1 MWGHQAAGQR
11 QISVIHHDEVAGARR
26 GRDDPQ
32 IVGEPH
38 GIVDGSGGEHA
49 AILLGDLGKAARH
62 ATSAAIDAAPHTPGH
77 ARLPSAVIAGQACP
91 TATPARIARGG
102 RR

>member
-1 MWGHQAAGQR
+1 MK
-11 QISVIHHDEVAGARR
+11 SPGARR

-32 IVGEPH
+32 VVDEPH

-77 ARLPSAVIAGQACP
+77 ARLPSAVIAGR
-91 TATPARIARGG
+91 ARPHCHASQDRQGWQEIDDVLVAE
-102 RR
+102 RRVQQE